1 MVLKNAL
8 LLAGVA
14 VADKAKSDITN
25 AYVEKAFPV
34 IVEEL
39 KHTETRERL
48 GAEAGPTLQKELKDS
63 GLEPHQV
70 VAAAEHGLNSEEV
83 KAVEA
88 GLTKALQEEGVSKS
102 GLVAGL
108 EMPAAAQVL
117 HDAHFIDQGYPYKY
131 PGQPLSYNPYGF
143 PLSSTGIP
151 IVQQLADN
159 EALGSHDVVGTTFWI
174 ACNAM
179 LAFTV
184 FFLIEMNEVPKQW
197 KRSICVAALVC
208 GVAFWNYIYMKDTW
222 SKTQQSPTA
231 YRYTDWLITVPLQ
244 ICEFYLILAAVMD
257 VNPALFWKLMGS
269 SVMML
274 LCGWFGEAGIVSVL
288 VGFVPGCLFWL
299 YIIYEVFLGEASQV
313 SAKSQNEAMK
323 SAFNTLRLIVSVGWC
338 IYPIGYYVT
347 YLIAPGTP
355 GNTAFVYGYHSQSV
369 INIVYNVAD
378 LVNKG
383 AFGMAIYSAACMD
396 K

>member
-1 MVLKNAL
+1 MGLKSLIAL
-8 LLAGVA
+8 AAA
-14 VADKAKSDITN
+14 VQADKSDITN
-25 AYVEKAFPV
+25 AYVEKALPV
-34 IVEEL
+34 IGSEL
-39 KHTETRERL
+39 EHTITRETL
-48 GAEAGPTLQKELKDS
+48 AKEAGPTLLKEFKDS
-63 GLEPHQV
+63 GLSESQV
-70 VAAAEHGLNSEEV
+70 IAAAKGGLNSEQV
-83 KAVEA
+83 KAVEQ
-88 GLTKALQEEGVSKS
+88 GMTKALQEEGVSKS
-102 GLVAGL
+102 ELVGAL
-108 EMPAAAQVL
+108 ETPVAAQVL
-117 HDAHFIDQGYPYKY
+117 HDSHFIDQGYPYKY

-151 IVQQLADN
+151 IVQALADN

-184 FFLIEMNEVPKQW
+184 FFLVEMYEVPKQW

-244 ICEFYLILAAVMD
+244 IVEFYLILAAVMD
-257 VNPALFWKLMGS
+257 VSASLFWKLLGT
-269 SVMML
+269 SVGML
-274 LCGWFGEAGIVSVL
+274 LFGWFGEAGIISVL
-288 VGFVPGCLFWL
+288 CGFVPGMLCWL
-299 YIIYEVFLGEASQV
+299 YIIYEVFMGEASQI
-313 SAKSQNEAMK
+313 SAKSTNVAMK
-323 SAFNTLRLIVSVGWC
+323 SAFNTLRLIVSVGWS

-355 GNTAFVYGYHSQSV
+355 GNTAFYYGYHSQSV